1 MIEKRSFYKIFFWA
15 LIAFLLLFGG
25 SKSST
30 YIWSK
35 SFGKIDTETKS
46 SALEPAKFNLIIAG
60 SKEPLSNPSQSV
72 TRADLCILP
81 RVLNLKTTDKLIFS
95 WIRLPEKYDP
105 HEIARSSLELTI
117 PSCSLC
123 TIIQP
128 TWQFPAHEKY
138 LTLFPQQDLVDKIE
152 MMDMSLPARLNLK
165 ISGEMNDG
173 TPFVGL
179 ESIWIIKQKK

>member
-1 MIEKRSFYKIFFWA
+1 MIEERSFYKIFFWA
-15 LIAFLLLFGG
+15 LIVFLLLFGG

-46 SALEPAKFNLIIAG
+46 STLESAKYDYIISGLIEPLIIAG
-60 SKEPLSNPSQSV
+60 QST
-72 TRADLCILP
+72 TRADLSVLP

-105 HEIARSSLELTI
+105 HDIARSSLEITI

-128 TWQFPAHEKY
+128 TWQFPVHEKY
-138 LTLFPQQDLVDKIE
+138 LTLFPQQDLVDKIK
-152 MMDMSLPARLNLK
+152 MMDMNLPARLNLK